1 MSSKWPTRSERAEE
15 IAVEAAQLAV
25 RARSAGLDV
34 VAHILELAVTEAR
47 KDSEEQPGPMD

>member
-1 MSSKWPTRSERAEE
+1 MSSKWPTRSERAEK
-15 IAVEAAQLAV
+15 IAVEAAQLAE